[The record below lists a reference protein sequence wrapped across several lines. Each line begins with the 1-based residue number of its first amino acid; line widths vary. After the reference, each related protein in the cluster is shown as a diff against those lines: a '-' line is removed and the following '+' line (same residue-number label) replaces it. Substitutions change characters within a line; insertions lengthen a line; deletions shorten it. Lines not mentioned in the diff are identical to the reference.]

1 MNFLEKYGFQPENH
15 PPVISDHLVA
25 RITAV
30 HRERYEIVSELG
42 EGTAQLKAGVYYT
55 PYPEELYPTVGDF
68 VWIRPNP
75 YGESLI
81 VKTLARSTFFARK
94 DPDPNVGEQ
103 VVAANFDTV
112 FMFTSLNRDFNT
124 KRLERYLALTH
135 QSGAEAVIL
144 LTKSDLAE
152 DEVRLKEMIH
162 AVEIMAGESTILIV
176 SSKTGQGLEEARALL
191 KPGKTVVCLGS
202 SGVGKSS
209 LINALAGEEI
219 MKVGEVREGD
229 DRGRHTTTHRQLILM
244 KTGALFI
251 DTPGMREL
259 GLWNAEAGLEE
270 TFADIE
276 ALAQEC
282 KFSDCTHGKEPGCAI
297 QRALRSGELERK
309 RWERYQT
316 LKKEVRYSEDKMAY
330 LRAKTEWHKTINKIN
345 KQKKKL
351 RR

>member
-15 PPVISDHLVA
+15 PPVIPDHLVA

-42 EGTAQLKAGVYYT
+42 ESTAQLKAGVYYT
-55 PYPEELYPTVGDF
+55 PYPEELFPTVGDF

-81 VKTLARSTFFARK
+81 VKTLARSTYFTRK

-112 FMFTSLNRDFNT
+112 FLFTSLNRDFNT

-135 QSGAEAVIL
+135 QSGATPAIL

-152 DEVRLKEMIH
+152 DAEKLNEMIH
-162 AVEIMAGESTILIV
+162 AVKIMAGETAILTV
-176 SSKTGQGLEEARALL
+176 SSKTGQGLEDARAYLQ
-191 KPGKTVVCLGS
+191 PGKTIVCLGS

-219 MKVGEVREGD
+219 MKVAEIREDD

-276 ALAQEC
+276 SLAQGC
-282 KFSDCTHGKEPGCAI
+282 KFSDCSHGKEPGCAI
-297 QRALRSGELERK
+297 QRALRSGDLERK
-309 RWERYQT
+309 RWERYQA

-330 LRAKTEWHKTINKIN
+330 LRAKTEWHKNINKMN
-345 KQKKKL
+345 KQRQKIK
-351 RR
+351 R

>member
-1 MNFLEKYGFQPENH
+1 LFLEKFGYHQENH
-15 PPVISDHLVA
+15 PEVATDHLVA

-42 EGTAQLKAGVYYT
+42 ESTAQLKAGVYYT
-55 PYPEELYPTVGDF
+55 PYPTELFPTVGDF

-81 VKTLARSTFFARK
+81 VKTLTRSTYFSRK
-94 DPDPNVGEQ
+94 DPDPSVGEQ

-112 FMFTSLNRDFNT
+112 FLFTSLNRDFNT

-135 QSGAEAVIL
+135 QSGAVPVIL

-152 DEVRLKEMIH
+152 DAEKLNGMIQ
-162 AVEIMAGESTILIV
+162 AVETMAGDTAILTV
-176 SSKTGQGLEEARALL
+176 SSKTGQGLEDARAFLQ
-191 KPGKTVVCLGS
+191 PGKTIVCLGS

-219 MKVGEVREGD
+219 MKVAEIREGD

-244 KTGALFI
+244 NTGALFI

-276 ALAQEC
+276 ALAQDC
-282 KFSDCTHGKEPGCAI
+282 KFSDCSHGKEPGCAI
-297 QRALRSGELERK
+297 QRALRYGELDRK
-309 RWERYQT
+309 RWDRYQA

-330 LRAKTEWHKTINKIN
+330 LRAKTEFFKNINKIN
-345 KQKKKL
+345 KQKQKK